1 VGTELATSD
10 KALSGG
16 MALGQWYTLRL
27 IRRGASLTAEVYIGR
42 VDPASGT
49 PELSVG
55 ATDGS
60 LGAFT
65 QINVNGGRDFDTDDV
80 SVVTR

>member
-1 VGTELATSD
+1 
-10 KALSGG
+10 
-16 MALGQWYTLRL
+16 
-27 IRRGASLTAEVYIGR
+27 LTAEVYIGR